1 MSSNAKQF
9 SELAKTEREIEA
21 QINSNAK
28 KFSELAKAERELE
41 AYYNETV
48 TPVAPVAIEPHKD
61 DPSPWYVPTS
71 PSYSP
76 TSPEY
81 RVRSKNS

>member
-1 MSSNAKQF
+1 MSSNAKQ
-9 SELAKTEREIEA
+9 
-21 QINSNAK
+21 
-28 KFSELAKAERELE
+28 FSELAKAERELE

-48 TPVAPVAIEPHKD
+48 APVAPVVI
-61 DPSPWYVPTS
+61 DPYLSPAYVPTS

>member
-9 SELAKTEREIEA
+9 SELAK
-21 QINSNAK
+21 S
-28 KFSELAKAERELE
+28 ERELE
-41 AYYNETV
+41 AHHNALVVQSHCAT
-48 TPVAPVAIEPHKD
+48 VAPVTIEPYPHD
-61 DPSPWYVPTS
+61 LSPGYVPTS

-81 RVRSKNS
+81 RVRPTNS